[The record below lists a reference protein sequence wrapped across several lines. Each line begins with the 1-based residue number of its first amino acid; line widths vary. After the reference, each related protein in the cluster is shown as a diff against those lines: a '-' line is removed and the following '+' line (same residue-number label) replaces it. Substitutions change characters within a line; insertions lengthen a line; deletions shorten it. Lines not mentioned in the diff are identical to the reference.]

1 MVRKI
6 LMLLLALFMF
16 LGGLNHFLNP
26 DFYLRMMPPYVPAP
40 GFMVALSGV
49 VEIALG
55 IALLLPRMRVLAAWG
70 IIALLIAVFPAN
82 IHMYL
87 HRDQWPEI
95 PAFVPLIRLPFQL
108 VFIAWAWLFTRRNPA
123 RQG

>member
-6 LMLLLALFMF
+6 LMLLLALFMI
-16 LGGLNHFLNP
+16 GGGIAHFLNP
-26 DFYLRMMPPYVPAP
+26 DFYMRMMPHYIPAP
-40 GFMVALSGV
+40 EFVVSLSGV
-49 VEIALG
+49 FEIALG
-55 IALLLPRMRVLAAWG
+55 VALLIPRTRVMAAWG

-82 IHMYL
+82 VHMYL

-108 VFIAWAWLFTRRNPA
+108 VFIAWAWMFTHGG
-123 RQG
+123 RQA